1 MKRMK
6 LLKASWYATAFIA
19 YAVRRTTRA
28 RVSNPPLLRGVPP
41 GHGVTPQGVLAALL
55 PGRADRSSQDT
66 APPSPSPSPL
76 GGGGGG
82 GAPGRGPG

>member
-6 LLKASWYATAFIA
+6 LLKTSWYATAFIA
-19 YAVRRTTRA
+19 CAVRRTTRA

-41 GHGVTPQGVLAALL
+41 GHGVTQQGALAALARQGRPIE
-55 PGRADRSSQDT
+55 PGRG
-66 APPSPSPSPL
+66 PPSPSPSPL